1 MRGKKKK
8 QKLRKRR
15 FVLFLPLLF
24 ISGYLALIFIPQR
37 IIVTYYALDTDFYTE
52 AASTAVDSVQ
62 TITSTST
69 IQPSIRIVQLTDL
82 HNAVI
87 GNDNET
93 LVTLVAEQSPN
104 LIVMTG
110 DMINQDNP
118 DLTIIKNLITR
129 LSQIAPVYFGYGN
142 HETAW
147 EENYGYTIHEELS
160 SVGAIVLDDEYI
172 DIDINGIP
180 IRIGGF
186 RGFYGFT
193 HMDGQDE
200 AQKVR
205 DGDFF
210 KNFVDTDNYRILLNH
225 IPTQWVDW
233 RYIDSWHT
241 GLIFSGHYHGGQI
254 VLPLIGALYA
264 PYVGWLP
271 QYTHGCYEGDASTC
285 ILSSG
290 LGNERAWL
298 PRINNPPE
306 IVVVDL
312 E

>member
-1 MRGKKKK
+1 MREKS
-8 QKLRKRR
+8 RKRKFR
-15 FVLFLPLLF
+15 KRWFGSLFFLLF
-24 ISGYLALIFIPQR
+24 IGGYLALILIPQR
-37 IIVTYYALDTDFYTE
+37 IAVTYYALDKE
-52 AASTAVDSVQ
+52 
-62 TITSTST
+62 TSTTADSIQTLTDSTT
-69 IQPSIRIVQLTDL
+69 IQSFIRIVQLTDL
-82 HNAVI
+82 HNAVF
-87 GNDNET
+87 GNDNDI
-93 LVTLVAEQSPN
+93 LITLVAEQTPD

-110 DMINQDNP
+110 DMINLDNP
-118 DLTIIKNLITR
+118 DLTIIKNLIIG
-129 LSQIAPVYFGYGN
+129 LSQIAPVYYGYGN

-147 EENYGYTIHEELS
+147 EQNYGYTLHEELS
-160 SVGAIVLDDEYI
+160 SVGAIVLDDEYC

-186 RGFYGFT
+186 RGFYGFA

-205 DGDFF
+205 D
-210 KNFVDTDNYRILLNH
+210 KNFFDNFKDTDRYRILLNH

-233 RYIDSWHT
+233 NYIDSWHT

-264 PYVGWLP
+264 PYVGWFP
-271 QYTHGCYEGDASTC
+271 KYTHGCYEGETSTC

-290 LGNERAWL
+290 LGSERAWI
-298 PRINNPPE
+298 PRINNSPE

-312 E
+312 K